1 MTSPKIFFKIFKGR
15 DLISLPYFYYSYCN
29 KKSINF
35 LIKRRTKM
43 DTPIATAIHIIEKN
57 VWKITWLSIAYETA
71 LFIVSPPDYLLI
83 LHYTISLYFSIL
95 HFLYLLVVF
104 LLKYDILSLTSYI
117 TKFLTHVYYTYYN
130 IIILTIPEWLN
141 NEALRLNLN
150 FSQVLQE
157 ALLTKIQSHWTIIL
171 LFIFYTTHHL

>member
-1 MTSPKIFFKIFKGR
+1 MKNQNGYTYSYRYTYNWKKRLKNHLTINSIWNCVIHCISPWLSFDTSFYHISVFLSKIFHFQNYIFY
-15 DLISLPYFYYSYCN
+15 I
-29 KKSINF
+29 
-35 LIKRRTKM
+35 
-43 DTPIATAIHIIEKN
+43 
-57 VWKITWLSIAYETA
+57 
-71 LFIVSPPDYLLI
+71 I
-83 LHYTISLYFSIL
+83 LH
-95 HFLYLLVVF
+95 LLVIF
-104 LLKYDILSLTSYI
+104 LLKYDILFLTSYI

-171 LFIFYTTHHL
+171 LFIFYTTHHLWNIWKGF